1 MRGVSKIG
9 QLLLQRY
16 AAQLRHHTLLI
27 LCDNQGT
34 VSNFNKMGAGSLAAF
49 QLVRDLYEAA
59 MAADVQLQFQWRPRE
74 DPAIAAADALPQHHL
89 AQPQQLLTPLG
100 GQNAPPST
108 PRQHIRQTRLG
119 LQAAAPEANWAKG

>member
-1 MRGVSKIG
+1 MSVNPGLVTRGVSKIV

-16 AAQLRHHTLLI
+16 AAELQHRTLLI

-34 VSNFNKMGAGSLAAF
+34 VSNFCRMGAGSLAAAAF

-74 DPAIAAADALPQHHL
+74 DPAIAAADALTHEVDS
-89 AQPQQLLTPLG
+89 ADF
-100 GQNAPPST
+100 
-108 PRQHIRQTRLG
+108 RLCKREFAWICG
-119 LQAAAPEANWAKG
+119 